1 MHLGLTATTRDE
13 INTSDKNRCSFS
25 KSKGRPR

>member
-1 MHLGLTATTRDE
+1 MHLDLTATTRDE
-13 INTSDKNRCSFS
+13 INTSDKNICSFK